1 MGATC
6 LVHWKDA
13 NGQASL
19 TLLSDRL
26 LKQFHASPIGRWTI
40 NWKVYRD
47 TSPVSKSGTGK
58 MMHLVHVQG
67 GATAR
72 GVPPNSKAANLYP
85 GSVLASSAGPGGLAG
100 LGGVGVGGV
109 GGLGSG
115 VGGVGVGG
123 PGSVGGVGVGV
134 GGVGQ
139 GGNNPQGKTGLGI
152 SPGGG
157 PGGVGGPGG
166 PGIAGQGGQGQGQ
179 AAVDTSTSWCLIDDG
194 AVGASVVAPPLASS
208 SAAPSVANMPVGDTP
223 PKKRAVLVEVEKD
236 IEALIAKLKNLWVHR
251 QHAQIEGHVYDMG
264 DFIVRAGNIL
274 VATTSYKGILI
285 EIEYLPQTS
294 SATASN
300 ALIEEFVR
308 LISPPGTILY
318 SPQMFDYP
326 YEQVG
331 LDPNN
336 WSMLHSGFQFMT
348 LFRRQHIL

>member
-13 NGQASL
+13 NGQQSL

-26 LKQFHASPIGRWTI
+26 LKQFHANPIGRWTI
-40 NWKVYRD
+40 NWKVFRD

-58 MMHLVHVQG
+58 MMHIVHVQG

-72 GVPPNSKAANLYP
+72 GVPA
-85 GSVLASSAGPGGLAG
+85 GSQASSAFTGGIATTVG
-100 LGGVGVGGV
+100 TSVGVGGA
-109 GGLGSG
+109 GSTG
-115 VGGVGVGG
+115 VGTLVSG
-123 PGSVGGVGVGV
+123 PGGMALSSGGMAGNAVNT
-134 GGVGQ
+134 GQ
-139 GGNNPQGKTGLGI
+139 VKPVLGI
-152 SPGGG
+152 LPSGGG
-157 PGGVGGPGG
+157 PVGAGSIGIGGGAGGVGGTG
-166 PGIAGQGGQGQGQ
+166 PGQ
-179 AAVDTSTSWCLIDDG
+179 AAADSYNSTAWCLIDDG
-194 AVGASVVAPPLASS
+194 AVGASGTSTASAATSVASTPINSTGVDNTVAP
-208 SAAPSVANMPVGDTP
+208 
-223 PKKRAVLVEVEKD
+223 KRKAVLVEVEKD

-251 QHAQIEGHVYDMG
+251 QHAQVEGHIFDLG
-264 DFIVRAGNIL
+264 DFIVRAGNIM
-274 VATTSYKGILI
+274 VASTSYKGMLI

-300 ALIEEFVR
+300 AILEEFVR
-308 LISPPGTILY
+308 LISPPGVNLY

-331 LDPNN
+331 LDPKN